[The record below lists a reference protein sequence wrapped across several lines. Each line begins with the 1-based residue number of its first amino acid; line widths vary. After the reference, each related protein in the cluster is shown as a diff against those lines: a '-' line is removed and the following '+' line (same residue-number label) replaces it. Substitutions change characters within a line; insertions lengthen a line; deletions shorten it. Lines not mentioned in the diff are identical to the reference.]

1 MSSDEAPQCQQ
12 LKTNGTRCGSPAQ
25 RDLKY
30 CYFHQRS
37 FPTQFKVQPHHRQRG
52 PYDILLPAFEDASSI
67 QVALHQLT
75 ELIMRNRIEPKTAGL
90 ALYALQ
96 IASSNLKRMSQ
107 EIPKP
112 AEVVVDPPPFP
123 EADIAAAFSKAL
135 SETDSRD
142 EPDHDTASP
151 DKAPHN
157 KVPPDNV
164 PPGDVPPGT
173 IQACQGRRPRRGRA
187 YVI

>member
-1 MSSDEAPQCQQ
+1 MSSEEIPQCQQ

-37 FPTQFKVQPHHRQRG
+37 FPTQFKVEPHHRQRG

-75 ELIMRNRIEPKTAGL
+75 ELIMRNRIEHKTAGL

-112 AEVVVDPPPFP
+112 TEVVVDPPPLP

-135 SETDSRD
+135 ADTDSRD
-142 EPDHDTASP
+142 EPENDE
-151 DKAPHN
+151 
-157 KVPPDNV
+157 VRPDNV
-164 PPGDVPPGT
+164 PPDNVPPGT
-173 IQACQGRRPRRGRA
+173 IQACQGRRRRRGKE
-187 YVI
+187 YII

>member
-1 MSSDEAPQCQQ
+1 MSSSDEAPQCQQ

-37 FPTQFKVQPHHRQRG
+37 FPTQFKVEPHRRQNG
-52 PYDILLPAFEDASSI
+52 PFSILLPAFEDAGSI
-67 QVALHQLT
+67 QIALHQLT
-75 ELIMRNRIEPKTAGL
+75 ELIMRNRIEHKPAAL

-96 IASSNLKRMSQ
+96 IASSNLKRVGQ
-107 EIPKP
+107 ETPNP
-112 AEVVVDPPPFP
+112 AEVVVDPSPLP

-135 SETDSRD
+135 AETDSRD
-142 EPDHDTASP
+142 EPDND
-151 DKAPHN
+151 
-157 KVPPDNV
+157 
-164 PPGDVPPGT
+164 DVPSGT
-173 IQACQGRRPRRGRA
+173 IQACQGETPGERKE

>member
-1 MSSDEAPQCQQ
+1 MSSDETPQCQQ
-12 LKTNGTRCGSPAQ
+12 IKTNGTRCGSPAQ

-37 FPTQFKVQPHHRQRG
+37 FPTQFKVEPHRRQRG
-52 PYDILLPAFEDASSI
+52 SFDILLPAFEDASSI

-75 ELIMRNRIEPKTAGL
+75 ELIMRDRIDHKVAGL

-107 EIPKP
+107 ETPRP
-112 AEVVVDPPPFP
+112 SEVVVDPTPLP

-135 SETDSRD
+135 AETDSRD
-142 EPDHDTASP
+142 EPDD
-151 DKAPHN
+151 DEI
-157 KVPPDNV
+157 PPD
-164 PPGDVPPGT
+164 T
-173 IQACQGRRPRRGRA
+173 IQACQARRPRRKGGIRDLNRRRNWSRSSLIPPA
-187 YVI
+187 W